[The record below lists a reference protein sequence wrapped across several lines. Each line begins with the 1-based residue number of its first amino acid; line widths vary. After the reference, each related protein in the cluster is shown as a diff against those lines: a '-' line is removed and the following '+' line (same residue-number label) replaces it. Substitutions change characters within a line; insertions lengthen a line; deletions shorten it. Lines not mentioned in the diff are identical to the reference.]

1 MFGDKMSKV
10 EKAIE
15 KRNPKALID
24 LAETKDTALRLA
36 AIAGL
41 GKVGGDDAANYL
53 ITQLGGS
60 DPQVRIA
67 VAEALGVM
75 GDMHTKAHVSAQ
87 LNKETDP
94 QVREAISKAMKNI
107 KGY

>member
-1 MFGDKMSKV
+1 MFGDKMGKV

-15 KRNPKALID
+15 KQNAKALID
-24 LAETKDTALRLA
+24 LADTKDTALRLA
-36 AIAGL
+36 AIAGV

-53 ITQLGGS
+53 ITQLADS
-60 DPQVRIA
+60 DSQVRIA

-75 GDMHTKAHVSAQ
+75 GNMHTKAHISAQ

-94 QVREAISKAMKNI
+94 LVREAISKAMKNI